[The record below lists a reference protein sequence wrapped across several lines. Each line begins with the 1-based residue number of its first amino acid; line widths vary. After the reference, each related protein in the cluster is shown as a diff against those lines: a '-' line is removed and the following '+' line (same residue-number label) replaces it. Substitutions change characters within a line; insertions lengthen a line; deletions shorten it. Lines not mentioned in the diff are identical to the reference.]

1 MKRVG
6 NGVVS
11 PSASQGV
18 TEFQLRRRT
27 KMKKFV
33 AASLSAF
40 AFLALAACTDEPAGD
55 PGMMQEP
62 AQQEPATPPADPVQ

>member
-1 MKRVG
+1 
-6 NGVVS
+6 
-11 PSASQGV
+11 
-18 TEFQLRRRT
+18 
-27 KMKKFV
+27 MKKFV

-62 AQQEPATPPADPVQ
+62 AQQEPATPPAEPAPVQ